1 MSDNW
6 RKKMSNSNA
15 KPKNNGGQRS
25 GGGGGNSNRRPNS
38 AKGNGKQTQSPLQR
52 STSYEGVRKIVA
64 REGRS
69 ARNLV
74 AWRVPMDTSVSA
86 GKGKTS
92 NKKSKAEKL
101 ESKAMSSHVAENL
114 RSKSAQRD
122 SSSEG
127 SKGTQTSPRKKSPG
141 QTKGKKGDVRA
152 RYWAFLFD
160 NLRRAVDEIYQT
172 CEADE
177 SVVECKEMLL
187 MLDNYSREFKALIEY
202 IEMEKQLE
210 KSDNWPSSLAW
221 EVRKSPGRPLGPSP
235 TPSERVTPSP
245 VSRSLNFSGHSLPRG
260 ISPTPRQPP
269 GTAVKDADE
278 IAPAEEPHVAAP
290 VVNTQVAAPV
300 VNTQVAA
307 PVVST
312 VTGATGTW
320 ADKVKGSPSA
330 TSVAQPTSS
339 PDASKQGLSTAVQE
353 ETVHN
358 TYADTED
365 SGGWETV
372 QRGRRRDPD
381 SRQQRPSRQAATKNA
396 RHQNSAKNG
405 SNTGQKLNRER
416 ADSQKE
422 NRPSH
427 RVTPNSKTSQNCR
440 KLTQNTKKSDLQ
452 TDNTDVKQKVINGH
466 PNGKTTVYNAWTQ
479 DKSKPSNEGEIFTTE
494 TLDTEDKGKPL
505 AGTEAGSSIEK
516 ATCKPQTDN
525 LTEAANT
532 PRSTENVV
540 DDLLKKLILMD
551 SSEKSNGVTEQEMD
565 VNIKNGPQNKL
576 DKGPG
581 EEATE
586 LEQTEGDNCLSLDN
600 GGKITE
606 GFADLEE
613 EEDVDEDDDDI
624 LDSALDDTVAA
635 IEKQEE
641 ELASK
646 LQAYQDEAIA
656 WAMEEERSLT
666 KQIEEEGKAPIL
678 LDTDRDGESDL
689 GNAKSSCCSNKDD
702 HSSSTI
708 EAESSYEPKREPPLV
723 ESADTQ
729 DSPDLPCCA
738 DGVGRIAQSEAEG
751 RSLPHLPSAS
761 LDSSGQPLDWT
772 EIMAEYEAGAQY
784 RETTSWGEMVEDFE
798 SRPPGRA
805 LHMHEKLSSPS
816 RKKPLA
822 ESWKKHKEKQAKA
835 AALRERLK
843 TEQQCKL
850 QQLEER
856 IKEVR
861 EWKEQLLDQRRLAM
875 DEKLERA
882 ERKRLLQLQ
891 AVVRKAQE
899 EEAKANEIAFIN
911 TLEAQNKRH
920 DIMTRYQLVESR
932 LQELLD
938 MRQKKQEEKAAKEE
952 AVQERRKALE
962 AERQARVQELIN
974 KREEQE
980 ARIEQQ
986 KLEKDKAREKA
997 TRERARERE
1006 QRMIALNAAQQANL
1020 EELQK
1025 KIQMKHD
1032 ESSRRHL
1039 EQLEQ
1044 RREKAADMST
1054 LKHLTGGEDDTP
1066 QSVPYEQKKICSLCT
1081 VVIASEVHLW
1091 SHLKGKKHQEA
1102 MSEQMEGKMLSEEEM
1117 QTFSLKYIKDA
1128 LEDGN
1133 DMSAEQEK
1141 ERQKTLKKRAKKLR
1155 SRMAARGREYESVHG
1170 GKLPNPDS
1178 THRAKIQKIVKD
1190 LNKHLQN
1197 QGTGPWQQ
1205 NKVQALDR
1213 TLGEASRVMEKGTA
1227 FDKQVLRSCGGM
1239 TSLSRLL
1246 FLTETNGDGKPPVI
1260 PNKSLNLVASVYG
1273 QACNG
1278 LEENC
1283 VYVLLSNKIASV
1295 VDALSHQLMTLLPE
1309 VSSPLTTSGGARV
1322 QLPSDPVAT
1331 SLMQTLSTILD
1342 CLASHY
1348 TSRQANKTAS
1358 TGTDLDSLIGRGY
1371 DLVSYVVSVGVV
1383 DKLSQYFKSVRGPID
1398 QDLKAAEFL
1407 GSGMG
1412 LLASMNKFV
1421 SSLGK
1426 SNSEKG
1432 PKKDDTTQLI
1442 HTYKVTELVGIVSL
1456 LYGMLLHSG
1465 APERG
1470 PSPPPEAFPP
1480 HTLHVATMGI
1490 RMLNNM
1496 AGLDLNM
1503 LQTAL
1508 GEEGISLEFRHIA
1521 SYLLWY
1527 CTHWT
1532 NQDLLHEVILIV
1544 GYFTALN
1551 SDNQVIV
1558 QSGRTPTVLQQLC
1571 ALPFQYFSDPQLVA
1585 VLFPTLISCCYQN
1598 EQNRKILQQEIS
1610 SSLLATFIEGRIQD
1624 SQQQILL
1631 PSKRPKTSGVDMT
1644 VFSARFPQHTWED
1657 ALKYFTPS

>member
-86 GKGKTS
+86 GKGKMS
-92 NKKSKAEKL
+92 NKKAKAEKMEGKAVAMGSHAA
-101 ESKAMSSHVAENL
+101 ESL

-127 SKGTQTSPRKKSPG
+127 SKGTQTSPHKKSPG
-141 QTKGKKGDVRA
+141 QTKGKKADVRA

-202 IEMEKQLE
+202 IEMQKQLE

-260 ISPTPRQPP
+260 ISPTPKQPS
-269 GTAVKDADE
+269 GIAIKDADE
-278 IAPAEEPHVAAP
+278 IAPAKDP
-290 VVNTQVAAPV
+290 QVAAP
-300 VNTQVAA
+300 A
-307 PVVST
+307 VST
-312 VTGATGTW
+312 VAGATGTW

-330 TSVAQPTSS
+330 PRVAQPISS
-339 PDASKQGLSTAVQE
+339 SDASKQGSPKAVQE
-353 ETVHN
+353 EAVHN
-358 TYADTED
+358 TCDTDADTED

-381 SRQQRPSRQAATKNA
+381 SRQQRPSRQTAPKSA
-396 RHQNSAKNG
+396 RHQNSAKN
-405 SNTGQKLNRER
+405 SPNADQKLNRER

-427 RVTPNSKTSQNCR
+427 RVTPPGNPSQNCR
-440 KLTQNTKKSDLQ
+440 KPTQNTKKLDPQ
-452 TDNTDVKQKVINGH
+452 KANTDVKPKVVNGQ
-466 PNGKTTVYNAWTQ
+466 PDGKTEVYNAWTQ
-479 DKSKPSNEGEIFTTE
+479 VKNKPSSNVATCPAEMLETEDEVKNLGRTETGSSCEKASDKSK
-494 TLDTEDKGKPL
+494 
-505 AGTEAGSSIEK
+505 
-516 ATCKPQTDN
+516 TDN
-525 LTEAANT
+525 SPTDNQADAADT
-532 PRSTENVV
+532 PPSPTKDVV
-540 DDLLKKLILMD
+540 DDLLKKLILID
-551 SSEKSNGVTEQEMD
+551 SGEQSNGITEQEAD
-565 VNIKNGPQNKL
+565 VNKNNGAQEKL
-576 DKGPG
+576 DKSPQ
-581 EEATE
+581 EEAMESEKTVGE
-586 LEQTEGDNCLSLDN
+586 NGLPLDN
-600 GGKITE
+600 DIKITE
-606 GFADLEE
+606 DFTHHEE
-613 EEDVDEDDDDI
+613 EEDDDDDDDI

-656 WAMEEERSLT
+656 WAMEEERSLS
-666 KQIEEEGKAPIL
+666 KQIEEEEKAPIL
-678 LDTDRDGESDL
+678 VDTDRDGESDL
-689 GNAKSSCCSNKDD
+689 G
-702 HSSSTI
+702 
-708 EAESSYEPKREPPLV
+708 
-723 ESADTQ
+723 
-729 DSPDLPCCA
+729 
-738 DGVGRIAQSEAEG
+738 
-751 RSLPHLPSAS
+751 AS
-761 LDSSGQPLDWT
+761 LDSTGQPLDWT

-784 RETTSWGEMVEDFE
+784 RESTSWGEMVEDFE

-861 EWKEQLLDQRRLAM
+861 EWKEQLLDEKRLAM

-1054 LKHLTGGEDDTP
+1054 LKHLTGGGEDDTP
-1066 QSVPYEQKKICSLCT
+1066 QSVPYEQKKVCSLCT

-1117 QTFSLKYIKDA
+1117 QTLSLKYIKDA
-1128 LEDGN
+1128 LEGGHDT
-1133 DMSAEQEK
+1133 SAEQEK

-1178 THRAKIQKIVKD
+1178 THRAKIQKVVKD
-1190 LNKHLQN
+1190 LNKQLQN

-1205 NKVQALDR
+1205 NRVQALDR
-1213 TLGEASRVMEKGTA
+1213 TLGEASRVMEKGIA
-1227 FDKQVLRSCGGM
+1227 SDKQVFRSCGGM

-1273 QACNG
+1273 LACAG

-1295 VDALSHQLMTLLPE
+1295 VDALSHQLMASGHQASLWSGQPRYKLCVPYGGRGMDGWQHGAGKVSRILMLTTCTHLIIPTWDKHWGRAGGAFIYNMDEKPLQTLLPE
-1309 VSSPLTTSGGARV
+1309 VSSPLTGSGGARV
-1322 QLPSDPVAT
+1322 QLPSDPVAM

-1348 TSRQANKTAS
+1348 TSRQANRTAT
-1358 TGTDLDSLIGRGY
+1358 TGTDLDTLIGRGY
-1371 DLVSYVVSVGVV
+1371 DLV
-1383 DKLSQYFKSVRGPID
+1383 R
-1398 QDLKAAEFL
+1398 
-1407 GSGMG
+1407 
-1412 LLASMNKFV
+1412 
-1421 SSLGK
+1421 
-1426 SNSEKG
+1426 
-1432 PKKDDTTQLI
+1432 
-1442 HTYKVTELVGIVSL
+1442 
-1456 LYGMLLHSG
+1456 
-1465 APERG
+1465 
-1470 PSPPPEAFPP
+1470 
-1480 HTLHVATMGI
+1480 
-1490 RMLNNM
+1490 
-1496 AGLDLNM
+1496 
-1503 LQTAL
+1503 
-1508 GEEGISLEFRHIA
+1508 
-1521 SYLLWY
+1521 
-1527 CTHWT
+1527 
-1532 NQDLLHEVILIV
+1532 
-1544 GYFTALN
+1544 
-1551 SDNQVIV
+1551 
-1558 QSGRTPTVLQQLC
+1558 
-1571 ALPFQYFSDPQLVA
+1571 
-1585 VLFPTLISCCYQN
+1585 
-1598 EQNRKILQQEIS
+1598 
-1610 SSLLATFIEGRIQD
+1610 
-1624 SQQQILL
+1624 
-1631 PSKRPKTSGVDMT
+1631 
-1644 VFSARFPQHTWED
+1644 
-1657 ALKYFTPS
+1657 

>member
-74 AWRVPMDTSVSA
+74 AWRVPMDTSISA
-86 GKGKTS
+86 GKGKMS
-92 NKKSKAEKL
+92 NKKAKAEKMESKAE
-101 ESKAMSSHVAENL
+101 AMSSHAAEKL

-141 QTKGKKGDVRA
+141 QIKGKKADVRA

-202 IEMEKQLE
+202 IEMQKQLE

-278 IAPAEEPHVAAP
+278 IAPAEKPQVGAP
-290 VVNTQVAAPV
+290 ASTQVS
-300 VNTQVAA
+300 A

-312 VTGATGTW
+312 VTAATGTW

-330 TSVAQPTSS
+330 TSVAQPISS
-339 PDASKQGLSTAVQE
+339 PDTGKQGSSTVQE
-353 ETVHN
+353 EAVHN
-358 TYADTED
+358 ACDTDAED

-381 SRQQRPSRQAATKNA
+381 SRQQRPSRQATTKSA
-396 RHQNSAKNG
+396 RHSNSVKN
-405 SNTGQKLNRER
+405 SPNTDQKLNRER

-427 RVTPNSKTSQNCR
+427 RVMLPGNTSQNCR
-440 KLTQNTKKSDLQ
+440 KITQNTKISDLKKANS
-452 TDNTDVKQKVINGH
+452 DAKQKVVNGH
-466 PNGKTTVYNAWTQ
+466 PDEKTEVYNVWTQ
-479 DKSKPSNEGEIFTTE
+479 GKNKPSKDKEICSAE
-494 TLDTEDKGKPL
+494 TVETEDKGKQL
-505 AGTEAGSSIEK
+505 EGTETGSSNEK
-516 ATCKPQTDN
+516 ATGKSQTDN
-525 LTEAANT
+525 QAKAADTPSSPTED
-532 PRSTENVV
+532 VV

-551 SSEKSNGVTEQEMD
+551 SSETTNGITDQEMD
-565 VNIKNGPQNKL
+565 VSKNNGPQEKL
-576 DKGPG
+576 EEGPR
-581 EEATE
+581 EEAKASEKTVGE
-586 LEQTEGDNCLSLDN
+586 NGLLPDNDE
-600 GGKITE
+600 KITDK
-606 GFADLEE
+606 FT
-613 EEDVDEDDDDI
+613 EEDDDDEDDDDI

-666 KQIEEEGKAPIL
+666 KQIEEEEKAPIL
-678 LDTDRDGESDL
+678 VDTDRDGESDL
-689 GNAKSSCCSNKDD
+689 ADD

-708 EAESSYEPKREPPLV
+708 EAESTFEPKREPPLV
-723 ESADTQ
+723 ESAD
-729 DSPDLPCCA
+729 LPGCA
-738 DGVGRIAQSEAEG
+738 DGVGRIAQSGAEG
-751 RSLPHLPSAS
+751 RSLPHLPSVS

-784 RETTSWGEMVEDFE
+784 RESTSWGEMVEDFE
-798 SRPPGRA
+798 TRPPGRA

-835 AALRERLK
+835 VILRERLK
-843 TEQQCKL
+843 TEQLCKL

-1128 LEDGN
+1128 LEEGHDT
-1133 DMSAEQEK
+1133 SAEQEK
-1141 ERQKTLKKRAKKLR
+1141 ERQRTLKKRAKKLR

-1170 GKLPNPDS
+1170 AKLANPDS
-1178 THRAKIQKIVKD
+1178 THRAKVQKVVKD
-1190 LNKHLQN
+1190 LNKQLQN

-1213 TLGEASRVMEKGTA
+1213 TLGEASRVMEKGIA
-1227 FDKQVLRSCGGM
+1227 SDKQVFRSCGGM

-1260 PNKSLNLVASVYG
+1260 PSKSLNLVASVYG
-1273 QACNG
+1273 LACGG

-1309 VSSPLTTSGGARV
+1309 VSSPLTTSGGLRV

-1342 CLASHY
+1342 CLAGHY
-1348 TSRQANKTAS
+1348 TSRQANKTATS
-1358 TGTDLDSLIGRGY
+1358 GTDLDSLIGRGY
-1371 DLVSYVVSVGVV
+1371 DLVSYVVSVGIV

-1426 SNSEKG
+1426 SNGDKG

-1442 HTYKVTELVGIVSL
+1442 HTYQVTELVGIVSL

-1631 PSKRPKTSGVDMT
+1631 PSKRPKTSGVDIM

>member
-210 KSDNWPSSLAW
+210 KSDNW
-221 EVRKSPGRPLGPSP
+221 
-235 TPSERVTPSP
+235 
-245 VSRSLNFSGHSLPRG
+245 

-353 ETVHN
+353 ETDHN
-358 TYADTED
+358 TCETDADTED

-466 PNGKTTVYNAWTQ
+466 PNGKMTVYNAWTQ

-586 LEQTEGDNCLSLDN
+586 IEQTEGDNCLSLDN

-689 GNAKSSCCSNKDD
+689 G
-702 HSSSTI
+702 
-708 EAESSYEPKREPPLV
+708 
-723 ESADTQ
+723 
-729 DSPDLPCCA
+729 
-738 DGVGRIAQSEAEG
+738 
-751 RSLPHLPSAS
+751 AS

-1128 LEDGN
+1128 LEEGN

-1273 QACNG
+1273 QACTG

-1309 VSSPLTTSGGARV
+1309 VSSPLTTSGGVRV

-1631 PSKRPKTSGVDMT
+1631 PSKRPKTSGDEGNSQRAQHKASSLFVQTLSIPLMNLPWKGEGILGMCSPT
-1644 VFSARFPQHTWED
+1644 PVFIVYGCVAPVLLLETLQSMSGEGCPPHKGRGSALGDLPVLGGLGPVAATSPWRWEVVGRD
-1657 ALKYFTPS
+1657 

>member
-86 GKGKTS
+86 GKGKMS
-92 NKKSKAEKL
+92 NKKAKAEKMEGKAVAMGSHAA
-101 ESKAMSSHVAENL
+101 ESL

-141 QTKGKKGDVRA
+141 QTKGKKADVRA

-202 IEMEKQLE
+202 IEMQKQLE

-260 ISPTPRQPP
+260 ISPTPKQPS
-269 GTAVKDADE
+269 GIAIKDADE
-278 IAPAEEPHVAAP
+278 VAPAKEP
-290 VVNTQVAAPV
+290 
-300 VNTQVAA
+300 QVAA

-330 TSVAQPTSS
+330 PSVAQPISS
-339 PDASKQGLSTAVQE
+339 PDASKQGSPKAVQE
-353 ETVHN
+353 EAVHN
-358 TYADTED
+358 TCDTDADTED

-381 SRQQRPSRQAATKNA
+381 SRQQRPSRQTAPKSA
-396 RHQNSAKNG
+396 RHQNSAKN
-405 SNTGQKLNRER
+405 SPNADQKLNRER

-427 RVTPNSKTSQNCR
+427 RVTPTGNPSQNCR
-440 KLTQNTKKSDLQ
+440 KPTQNTKKLDPQ
-452 TDNTDVKQKVINGH
+452 KANTDVKPKVVNGQ
-466 PNGKTTVYNAWTQ
+466 PDGKTEVYNAWTQ
-479 DKSKPSNEGEIFTTE
+479 VKNKPSSNVATCPAEMLETEDEVKNLGRTETGSSCEKASDKSK
-494 TLDTEDKGKPL
+494 
-505 AGTEAGSSIEK
+505 
-516 ATCKPQTDN
+516 TDN
-525 LTEAANT
+525 SPTDNQADAADT
-532 PRSTENVV
+532 PPSPTKDVV
-540 DDLLKKLILMD
+540 DDLLKKLILID
-551 SSEKSNGVTEQEMD
+551 SGEQSNGITEQEAD
-565 VNIKNGPQNKL
+565 VNKNNGAQEKL
-576 DKGPG
+576 DKSPQ
-581 EEATE
+581 EEAMESEKTVGE
-586 LEQTEGDNCLSLDN
+586 NGLPLDN
-600 GGKITE
+600 DIKITE
-606 GFADLEE
+606 DFIHHEE
-613 EEDVDEDDDDI
+613 EEDDDDDDDI

-656 WAMEEERSLT
+656 WAMEEERSLS
-666 KQIEEEGKAPIL
+666 KQIEEEEKAPIL
-678 LDTDRDGESDL
+678 VDTDRDGESDL
-689 GNAKSSCCSNKDD
+689 GNAKSSRCSNKDD

-708 EAESSYEPKREPPLV
+708 EAESSYEPKPEPPLV

-729 DSPDLPCCA
+729 DSAGLPCRA
-738 DGVGRIAQSEAEG
+738 DGRIAQSEAEG
-751 RSLPHLPSAS
+751 RSLPHPPSAS
-761 LDSSGQPLDWT
+761 LDSTGQPLDWT

-784 RETTSWGEMVEDFE
+784 RESTSWGEMVEDFE

-861 EWKEQLLDQRRLAM
+861 EWKEQLLDEKRLAM

-1054 LKHLTGGEDDTP
+1054 LKHLTGGGEDDTP
-1066 QSVPYEQKKICSLCT
+1066 QSVPYEQKKVCSLCT

-1117 QTFSLKYIKDA
+1117 QTLSLKYIKDA
-1128 LEDGN
+1128 LEGGHDT
-1133 DMSAEQEK
+1133 SAEQEK

-1178 THRAKIQKIVKD
+1178 THRAKIQKVVKD
-1190 LNKHLQN
+1190 LNKQLQN

-1205 NKVQALDR
+1205 NRVQALDR
-1213 TLGEASRVMEKGTA
+1213 TLGEASRVMEKGIA
-1227 FDKQVLRSCGGM
+1227 SDKQVFRSCGGM

-1273 QACNG
+1273 LACAG

-1309 VSSPLTTSGGARV
+1309 VSSPLTGSGGARV
-1322 QLPSDPVAT
+1322 QLPSDPVAM

-1348 TSRQANKTAS
+1348 TSRQANRTAT
-1358 TGTDLDSLIGRGY
+1358 TGTDLDTLIGRGY
-1371 DLVSYVVSVGVV
+1371 DLVSYVVSVGIV

-1551 SDNQVIV
+1551 GDNQVIV